1 MNISTVIEET
11 AKYLYKYDR
20 TFRPENEIYKYLNGK
35 GNFYTQLEIKREVD
49 KIYREGQSFF
59 YPDKEYLYITD
70 IKSILSKLS
79 ELDCIN
85 FSIQFSQKIDDPS
98 LFNKISHYY
107 DDQLPPIRQQTRKK
121 IANILP
127 NNVFGEV
134 NIISNELSKNFLLTS
149 DFNEQTFANIDELF
163 TILSVYK
170 GSTATFR
177 KLLRNIANS
186 ELRDESENRI
196 LVGKINDILQ
206 KDGIVL
212 ALDESKGYPFYKVK
226 EQEYKPNKAPDYLI
240 FGAIG
245 TKPNI
250 GISDALD
257 GTVSVIS
264 DDGDPLTYERKIIDH
279 LNWSDM
285 EDWWDEININP
296 NLTLKKRLIDC
307 LDSPPEQLFFKSYFS
322 MFQAKFGE
330 KLPALIPQV
339 YIAYDP
345 MRAKDLEGGKT
356 RIRQRIDFLMILPN
370 LKRVIIEIDGK
381 QHYAKEDGRADT
393 KRYAEMV
400 GVDRDLRLRGY
411 EVYRFGGAEFYND
424 QNTPEENAGSVV
436 NDFFTALF
444 KKHEI
449 I

>member
-1 MNISTVIEET
+1 MNISAVIQET
-11 AKYLYKYDR
+11 SKYLSKYNHI
-20 TFRPENEIYKYLNGK
+20 FKPENEIISFLDSRSDFLTSINV
-35 GNFYTQLEIKREVD
+35 KREVD
-49 KIYREGQSFF
+49 RIYREGNSLFMS
-59 YPDKEYLYITD
+59 KSWLYTSDIENILGMINPKTCIEFCITY
-70 IKSILSKLS
+70 S
-79 ELDCIN
+79 N
-85 FSIQFSQKIDDPS
+85 KIDDPT
-98 LFNKISHYY
+98 LFNKISFYY
-107 DDQLPPIRQQTRKK
+107 DDKLPPIRSKTRKK

-127 NNVFGEV
+127 IDVFGKE
-134 NIISNELSKNFLLTS
+134 NASKELSKIFLTENIKDQRFS
-149 DFNEQTFANIDELF
+149 SIDELF
-163 TILSVYK
+163 DTLNIFEA
-170 GSTATFR
+170 STATFR
-177 KLLRNIANS
+177 KLLKNIANS
-186 ELRDESENRI
+186 NLRDGSENRI
-196 LVGKINDILQ
+196 LIAKINDVLQ
-206 KDGIVL
+206 KDGMILV
-212 ALDESKGYPFYKVK
+212 LDESKNYPFFKIK

-264 DDGDPLTYERKIIDH
+264 DDGDPLTYDRKIIDH

-285 EDWWDEININP
+285 EDWWDEINIYP
-296 NLTLKKRLIDC
+296 NLKLRTRLNNC
-307 LDSPPEQLFFKSYFS
+307 LDSKAEEIFFKSYFS
-322 MFQAKFGE
+322 LFQEKLGE

-381 QHYAKEDGRADT
+381 HHYAREDGRADT

-400 GVDRDLRLRGY
+400 KVDRDLRLRGY

-424 QNTPEENAGSVV
+424 QNTPEDNAVSVV
-436 NDFFTALF
+436 KDFFTALF
-444 KKHEI
+444 KQHEI
-449 I
+449 L

>member
-1 MNISTVIEET
+1 MNISTVIQET
-11 AKYLYKYDR
+11 SKYLGKYNQI
-20 TFRPENEIYKYLNGK
+20 FKPENEIISFLDSRRDFLTSINV
-35 GNFYTQLEIKREVD
+35 KREVD
-49 KIYREGQSFF
+49 RIYREGNGF
-59 YPDKEYLYITD
+59 L
-70 IKSILSKLS
+70 LSKDWLYTS
-79 ELDCIN
+79 DIQNILGMIDPKTCMEFCIKYSN
-85 FSIQFSQKIDDPS
+85 KIDDPT
-98 LFNKISHYY
+98 LFNKISFYY
-107 DDQLPPIRQQTRKK
+107 DDILPPIRSKTRKK
-121 IANILP
+121 IASILP
-127 NNVFGEV
+127 IDVFGKENV
-134 NIISNELSKNFLLTS
+134 SKELSKIFLTKGIKDQNLNS
-149 DFNEQTFANIDELF
+149 IGELF
-163 TILSVYK
+163 DTLNVFDA
-170 GSTATFR
+170 STATFR
-177 KLLRNIANS
+177 KLLGNIANS
-186 ELRDESENRI
+186 NLRDESENRI
-196 LVGKINDILQ
+196 LISKINDVLQRDGMILT
-206 KDGIVL
+206 
-212 ALDESKGYPFYKVK
+212 LDESKNYPFYKIK

-264 DDGDPLTYERKIIDH
+264 DDGDPLTYDRKIIDH

-285 EDWWDEININP
+285 EEWWDEINIDP
-296 NLTLKKRLIDC
+296 HLTLRKRLIAC

-322 MFQAKFGE
+322 LFQAKLGG

-381 QHYAKEDGRADT
+381 QHYAREDGRADT

-400 GVDRDLRLRGY
+400 RVDRDLRLRGY

-424 QNTPEENAGSVV
+424 QNTAEENAVSIVK
-436 NDFFTALF
+436 DFFTALF
-444 KKHEI
+444 KQHEI

>member
-1 MNISTVIEET
+1 MNISTTIQET
-11 AKYLYKYDR
+11 SKYLSKYNHI
-20 TFRPENEIYKYLNGK
+20 FKPENEIIVFLDSRGDFLTARNV
-35 GNFYTQLEIKREVD
+35 KREVER
-49 KIYREGQSFF
+49 IYREGNSLFMS
-59 YPDKEYLYITD
+59 KSWLYTSD
-70 IKSILSKLS
+70 IKNILGMLNPKT
-79 ELDCIN
+79 CIEFCITYSN
-85 FSIQFSQKIDDPS
+85 KIDDPT
-98 LFNKISHYY
+98 LFNRISYYY
-107 DDQLPPIRQQTRKK
+107 DDVLPPIRLKTRKK
-121 IANILP
+121 IANTLP
-127 NNVFGEV
+127 IDVFGKE
-134 NIISNELSKNFLLTS
+134 NTAKELSKVFLTEGIK
-149 DFNEQTFANIDELF
+149 DQTFTSINELF
-163 TILSVYK
+163 EALNVFEA
-170 GSTATFR
+170 STATFR

-186 ELRDESENRI
+186 SLRDESENRI
-196 LVGKINDILQ
+196 LISKINEVLQ
-206 KDGIVL
+206 KDGMIL
-212 ALDESKGYPFYKVK
+212 ALDESKNYPFFKIK

-264 DDGDPLTYERKIIDH
+264 DDGDPLTYDRKIIDH

-285 EDWWDEININP
+285 EDWWDEINIYP
-296 NLTLKKRLIDC
+296 NLKLRTRLNNC
-307 LDSPPEQLFFKSYFS
+307 LDSKAEEIFFKSYFS
-322 MFQAKFGE
+322 LFQEKLGE

-381 QHYAKEDGRADT
+381 HHYAREDGRADT

-400 GVDRDLRLRGY
+400 KVDRDLRLRGY

-424 QNTPEENAGSVV
+424 QNTPEDNAVSVV
-436 NDFFTALF
+436 KDFFTAMF
-444 KKHEI
+444 KQHEI
-449 I
+449 L

>member
-1 MNISTVIEET
+1 MNISAVIQET
-11 AKYLYKYDR
+11 SKYLSKYNHI
-20 TFRPENEIYKYLNGK
+20 FKPENEIISFLDSRSDFLTSINV
-35 GNFYTQLEIKREVD
+35 KREVD
-49 KIYREGQSFF
+49 RIYREGNSLFMS
-59 YPDKEYLYITD
+59 KSWLYTSD
-70 IKSILSKLS
+70 IKNILGMINPKT
-79 ELDCIN
+79 CIEFCITYSN
-85 FSIQFSQKIDDPS
+85 KIDDPT
-98 LFNKISHYY
+98 LFNTISYYY
-107 DDQLPPIRQQTRKK
+107 DDVLPPIRLKTRKK
-121 IANILP
+121 IANTLP
-127 NNVFGEV
+127 IDVFGKE
-134 NIISNELSKNFLLTS
+134 NAAKELSKVFLTEGIK
-149 DFNEQTFANIDELF
+149 DQTFTSIDELF
-163 TILSVYK
+163 EALNVFEA
-170 GSTATFR
+170 STATFR

-186 ELRDESENRI
+186 SLRDESENRI
-196 LVGKINDILQ
+196 LISKINEVLQ
-206 KDGIVL
+206 KDGMIL
-212 ALDESKGYPFYKVK
+212 ALDESKNYPFFKIK

-264 DDGDPLTYERKIIDH
+264 DDGDPLTYDRKIIDH

-285 EDWWDEININP
+285 EDWWDEINIYP
-296 NLTLKKRLIDC
+296 NLKLRTRLNNC
-307 LDSPPEQLFFKSYFS
+307 LDSKAEEIFFKSYFS
-322 MFQAKFGE
+322 LFQEKLGE

-381 QHYAKEDGRADT
+381 HHYAREDGRADT

-400 GVDRDLRLRGY
+400 KLDRDLRLRGY

-424 QNTPEENAGSVV
+424 QNTPEDNAVSVV
-436 NDFFTALF
+436 KDFFTALF
-444 KKHEI
+444 KQHEI
-449 I
+449 L

>member
-1 MNISTVIEET
+1 MNISTVIAET
-11 AKYLYKYDR
+11 AKYLSKYSY
-20 TFRPENEIYKYLNGK
+20 TFNPEKTIDQYLRDIGKNSLRREI
-35 GNFYTQLEIKREVD
+35 EEEVK
-49 KIYREGQSFF
+49 KIYRDGVGFF
-59 YPDKEYLYITD
+59 TSKESLYTWD
-70 IKSILSKLS
+70 IKQLLSMMDESTCIDFCTTYSI
-79 ELDCIN
+79 
-85 FSIQFSQKIDDPS
+85 KIDDPT
-98 LFNKISHYY
+98 LYNIITHYY
-107 DDQLPPIRQQTRKK
+107 DDQLAPIRLKTRQK
-121 IANILP
+121 IANLLP
-127 NNVFGEV
+127 SNVFGLD
-134 NIISNELSKNFLLTS
+134 NIVPELSKTFLITDEFCEMEHSTMDVLFKNLGAYDASTI
-149 DFNEQTFANIDELF
+149 TFKWFLR
-163 TILSVYK
+163 TIV
-170 GSTATFR
+170 
-177 KLLRNIANS
+177 NS
-186 ELRDESENRI
+186 ELRDDSENRI
-196 LVGKINDILQ
+196 LAAKINEVLQ
-206 KDGIVL
+206 KDGMIL
-212 ALDESKGYPFYKVK
+212 TLDTSKNHSHYIIK

-264 DDGDPLTYERKIIDH
+264 DDGDPLTYDRKIIDH

-285 EDWWDEININP
+285 EAWWDEINIDP
-296 NLTLKKRLIDC
+296 NLTLRTRLNKC
-307 LDSPPEQLFFKSYFS
+307 LDSKAEEIFFKSYFAL
-322 MFQAKFGE
+322 FQAKLGE

-400 GVDRDLRLRGY
+400 RVDRDLRLRGY

-424 QNTPEENAGSVV
+424 QNTPEENAVSVV
-436 NDFFTALF
+436 KDFFTALF
-444 KKHEI
+444 KQHEI
-449 I
+449 L